1 VTQVFNSN
9 QNQSNPIKTFM
20 KMLLNTIAI
29 AALIALPLT
38 GMTAEAVKQSTN
50 RMYNVVFEVAIDG
63 AEKWEGALRNVEN
76 VQKSLGA
83 KTTKIEVV
91 AHGKG
96 IGMLLATTAAA
107 NPEMKGTVEK
117 LHASGVV
124 FAVCEN
130 TMKRMQIAKDQLVP
144 LATTVDSGVS
154 EVIRKQEMGC
164 AYIKSGE

>member
-1 VTQVFNSN
+1 
-9 QNQSNPIKTFM
+9 M
-20 KMLLNTIAI
+20 KMLLSTLAI

-38 GMTAEAVKQSTN
+38 GMTAVAVKESTN
-50 RMYNVVFEVAIDG
+50 KMHKVAFEVAMDG
-63 AEKWEGALRNVEN
+63 AEKWEAALRNVEN

-83 KTTKIEVV
+83 KTTTLEVV

-96 IGMLLATTAAA
+96 IGMLLSTTAAA
-107 NPEMKGTVEK
+107 NPEMKATVEK

-130 TMKRMQIAKDQLVP
+130 TLRRMQITKDQLVP

-154 EVIRKQEMGC
+154 EVIRKQEAGY
-164 AYIKSGE
+164 AYIKSGG

>member
-1 VTQVFNSN
+1 
-9 QNQSNPIKTFM
+9 M
-20 KMLLNTIAI
+20 KMLLNAVAI

-38 GMTAEAVKQSTN
+38 GMTAELTKQSTN
-50 RMYNVVFEVAIDG
+50 KMHKVVFEVAIDG
-63 AEKWEGALRNVEN
+63 VEKWEAALRNVEN

-83 KTTKIEVV
+83 KTTNIELV

-96 IGMLLATTAAA
+96 IGMLLATTAAT
-107 NPEMKGTVEK
+107 NPEVKATVEK

-130 TMKRMQIAKDQLVP
+130 TMKKMQITKDQLVP

-154 EVIRKQEMGC
+154 EVIRKQEAGY
-164 AYIKSGE
+164 AYIKSGG

>member
-1 VTQVFNSN
+1 MQVFISN
-9 QNQSNPIKTFM
+9 QNPSNPIKTFM
-20 KMLLNTIAI
+20 KMLLSTIAI
-29 AALIALPLT
+29 AALIALPLR

-50 RMYNVVFEVAIDG
+50 KMHKVVFEVAIDG
-63 AEKWEGALRNVEN
+63 AEKWEAALRNMAN

-96 IGMLLATTAAA
+96 IGMLLATTAAT
-107 NPEMKGTVEK
+107 NPEMKATVEK
-117 LHASGVV
+117 LHESGVV

-130 TMKRMQIAKDQLVP
+130 TMKKMQITKDQLVP

-154 EVIRKQEMGC
+154 EVIRKQEAGY
-164 AYIKSGE
+164 AYIKSGG